1 MPVVPLRD
9 GQNLYV
15 RTIGRGQPV
24 LMLAGLGMHSGHW
37 LPFIVPF
44 LHRYKFYLPDFR
56 GVGRSSQI
64 KFNQA
69 DVFHNHYQDTADVIK
84 HFNLKDYLLVGISLG
99 GTTAL
104 HLQREQGFADVKAY
118 LHIDQSPCIGNQE
131 DWAFGLFGSQ
141 QAQIFSRMRVLH
153 ELLSQYQDYPQLAD
167 LPKHVRK
174 QAAKTLADILVLMS
188 NQPKLRKVFEYL
200 LISPKI
206 LAKHLPLTNV
216 ADCCAYLHAYSHLA
230 HDYRDSLQQCA
241 TPMTVIVGM
250 NSPLY
255 HPQGQM
261 QIADYAQQAKVVKFH
276 KSGHVPLT
284 DEPLKFIRELKRFL
298 QH

>member
-56 GVGRSSQI
+56 GVGRSSHL

-141 QAQIFSRMRVLH
+141 QAQIFSRMSVLH

-167 LPKHVRK
+167 LPKNVRK

-188 NQPKLRKVFEYL
+188 NQPKLRKVFECL

-261 QIADYAQQAKVVKFH
+261 QIVDYAQQAKVVKFH

-284 DEPLKFIRELKRFL
+284 DEPLKFICELKRFL

>member
-56 GVGRSSQI
+56 GVGRSSHL

-141 QAQIFSRMRVLH
+141 QAQIFSRMSVLH
-153 ELLSQYQDYPQLAD
+153 ELLSQYQDYRQLAD
-167 LPKHVRK
+167 LPKNVRK

-188 NQPKLRKVFEYL
+188 NQPKLRKVFECL

-284 DEPLKFIRELKRFL
+284 DEPLKFICELKRFL

>member
-1 MPVVPLRD
+1 MPLVPLRD

-56 GVGRSSQI
+56 GVGRSSHL

-141 QAQIFSRMRVLH
+141 QAQIFSRMSVLH
-153 ELLSQYQDYPQLAD
+153 ELLSQYQDYLQLAD